1 MKVLPRG
8 LLFDKDGT
16 LFDFHLTWPPLLR
29 ALAEDLVKGR
39 EDFVS
44 LLLRAIGHDDEA
56 GRFLPGSIGAA
67 GDTYEL
73 ADAWL
78 PYLESFERDALV
90 VMLDRHFAK
99 EGPARS
105 VPVTDLA
112 ALFSEL
118 RERGHVIGIATN
130 DVEASALETVERF
143 GLSPLVDFVAGYDS
157 GHGPKPGPGMALSF
171 CAVTQLQ
178 PSDIAVIGDNAHD
191 FDMGR
196 RAGAGLHIGVLTGS
210 SGQDDLAPLTDHVI
224 DSVAQLPALFD
235 RLHRQESSSNASLSA
250 SHQRRC

>member
-1 MKVLPRG
+1 VIRVPPKG

-29 ALAEDLVKGR
+29 ALAEDLAKGR
-39 EDFVS
+39 EELVCS
-44 LLLRAIGHDDEA
+44 LLRAIGHDEAA
-56 GRFLPGSIGAA
+56 GRFLPGSIGTA

-78 PYLESFERDALV
+78 PYLENFGREALV
-90 VMLDRHFAK
+90 TALDTHFAI

-157 GHGPKPGPGMALSF
+157 GHGPKPGPGMALAF
-171 CAVTQLQ
+171 CSAVQLR

-191 FDMGR
+191 FDMGL
-196 RAGAGLHIGVLTGS
+196 RAGAGLYIGVLTGS

-224 DSVAQLPALFD
+224 DNVALLPALFD
-235 RLHRQESSSNASLSA
+235 RLGEQERRASDVL
-250 SHQRRC
+250 

>member
-1 MKVLPRG
+1 MRVLPRG

-29 ALAEDLVKGR
+29 ALAEDLAKGR
-39 EDFVS
+39 EDLVS
-44 LLLRAIGHDDEA
+44 VLLRAIGHDDKA

-78 PYLESFERDALV
+78 SHLEGYERNAFV
-90 VMLDRHFAK
+90 ATLDTYFAK

-105 VPVTDLA
+105 VPVTDLV
-112 ALFSEL
+112 ALFTEL
-118 RERGHVIGIATN
+118 RERDHIIGIATN
-130 DVEASALETVERF
+130 DVEASAIETVERF
-143 GLSPLVDFVAGYDS
+143 ELTSLVDFVAGYDS
-157 GHGPKPGPGMALSF
+157 GHGPKPGPGMALAF
-171 CAVTQLQ
+171 CEATQLQ

-196 RAGAGLHIGVLTGS
+196 KAGAGLHIGVLTGS
-210 SGQDDLAPLTDHVI
+210 SGYDDLAPLADHVI
-224 DSVAQLPALFD
+224 DSVALLPALFD
-235 RLHRQESSSNASLSA
+235 RLHRQA
-250 SHQRRC
+250 